1 MATATR
7 DVTVTAAVFRGCRH
21 AVAGGGTYPSFG
33 ARVVGNTVYGGRS
46 AAYAANYAFDC
57 HEDCWGWTFER
68 NSVHGDP
75 RTGGLTIRG
84 SFTVVAFNTIR
95 NSGLAGIQVQNL
107 DTGGSYSRGNKILS
121 NIIDTPASAGISVGG
136 AVATP
141 QYAVEV
147 SGNDI
152 QSPGATAG
160 IYATGV
166 DGLVITRNQ
175 IRHGAAANV
184 NGIYLNGSAASAGN
198 RCESVQVAENIITA
212 PTGIGI
218 RCAYTE
224 TLNITS
230 NEVAASASQAVN
242 LLSCNGVAVVGG
254 TLEVSAATA
263 SGVYI
268 DGSNKVAVSGVTARQ
283 TATPTG
289 SSAGVR
295 MLNATADVAVSG
307 GIYSGFATG
316 VLSASPAN
324 YITVAG
330 VNARNCTTSVNIAA
344 SANTAAAGN
353 L

>member
-1 MATATR
+1 M
-7 DVTVTAAVFRGCRH
+7 
-21 AVAGGGTYPSFG
+21 
-33 ARVVGNTVYGGRS
+33 
-46 AAYAANYAFDC
+46 
-57 HEDCWGWTFER
+57 
-68 NSVHGDP
+68 
-75 RTGGLTIRG
+75 
-84 SFTVVAFNTIR
+84 
-95 NSGLAGIQVQNL
+95 
-107 DTGGSYSRGNKILS
+107 
-121 NIIDTPASAGISVGG
+121 
-136 AVATP
+136 
-141 QYAVEV
+141 
-147 SGNDI
+147 
-152 QSPGATAG
+152 
-160 IYATGV
+160 
-166 DGLVITRNQ
+166 
-175 IRHGAAANV
+175 

-224 TLNITS
+224 TLNLTS